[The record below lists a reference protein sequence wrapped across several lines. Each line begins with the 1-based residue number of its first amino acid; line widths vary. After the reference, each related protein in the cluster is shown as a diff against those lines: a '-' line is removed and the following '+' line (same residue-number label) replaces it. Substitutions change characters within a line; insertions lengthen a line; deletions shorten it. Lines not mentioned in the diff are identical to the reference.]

1 MIDPG
6 VSASLF
12 ARILPMSAGSAP
24 AVPTGPDVG
33 QISVVATLCAL
44 FSIALIVRPREATVD
59 LFAPASSPPRAATWA
74 VTLGV
79 AVSALHLLG
88 AALLVCGVLGAGGS
102 SGMRAAGW
110 LIVPGLAGML
120 AFTMPFAN
128 AIAWR
133 RGWWSPEFRLWY
145 ALLSFAAVV
154 FVGWLVPWSMAG
166 LR

>member
-1 MIDPG
+1 MIDSG

-12 ARILPMSAGSAP
+12 ARILPMSAPSIP
-24 AVPTGPDVG
+24 AGPDPL

-59 LFAPASSPPRAATWA
+59 LFAPAPSPPRAAGWA
-74 VTLGV
+74 VSLGV

-88 AALLVCGVLGAGGS
+88 AALLVCGVLGAGG
-102 SGMRAAGW
+102 GMRAAGW
-110 LIVPGLAGML
+110 LVVPGLAGTL
-120 AFTMPFAN
+120 AFAMPFAN
-128 AIAWR
+128 ALAWR

-154 FVGWLVPWSMAG
+154 FVGWLVPWSMIAW
-166 LR
+166 R